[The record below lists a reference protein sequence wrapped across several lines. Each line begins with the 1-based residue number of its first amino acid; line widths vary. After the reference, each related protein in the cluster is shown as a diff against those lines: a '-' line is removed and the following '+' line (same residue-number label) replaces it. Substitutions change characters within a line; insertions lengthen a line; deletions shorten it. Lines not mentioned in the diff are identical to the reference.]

1 MTRKKSE
8 PRPALP
14 SLPSSYD
21 ANLAALRLD
30 LDADD
35 VPSGVRDAGRALLDG
50 LRDSLAF
57 LVQHVAAAYPAVVP
71 PAPPATIE
79 PRLVHEHADGND
91 EGGSWWIVLHPFA
104 PAPSR
109 RRRALP
115 ANRLVEG
122 LAEVA
127 LRIPEHATPQTPI
140 EIRTR
145 FLTFETMVHAARTLP
160 PMLPDL
166 LAMPMVAD
174 GLDKMVAMIPGQD
187 SDLPN

>member
-1 MTRKKSE
+1 MTKKKSE
-8 PRPALP
+8 PSPALP
-14 SLPSSYD
+14 SLSSPYD
-21 ANLAALRLD
+21 DNLAALRLD

-35 VPSGVRDAGRALLDG
+35 VPPSVRDAGRALLDG
-50 LRDSLAF
+50 LRDSLAL
-57 LVQHVAAAYPAVVP
+57 LVQRVATRHPGITP
-71 PAPPATIE
+71 PALPATVG

-91 EGGSWWIVLHPFA
+91 DGGSWWIVLHPFV
-104 PAPSR
+104 PTPSR

-127 LRIPEHATPQTPI
+127 LRIPENPTPQTPI

-145 FLTFETMVHAARTLP
+145 FLTFETMVHAARTVP

-166 LAMPMVAD
+166 LAMPMVAE
-174 GLDKMVAMIPGQD
+174 GIDKMVAMMSEAMPE
-187 SDLPN
+187 LPN

>member
-8 PRPALP
+8 PRPDLP
-14 SLPSSYD
+14 SLPSPYD
-21 ANLAALRLD
+21 DNLAALRLD

-35 VPSGVRDAGRALLDG
+35 VPSSVRDAGRTLLDG
-50 LRDSLAF
+50 LRDSLAL
-57 LVQHVAAAYPAVVP
+57 LVQRVATRHPGITP
-71 PAPPATIE
+71 PALPATVE

-91 EGGSWWIVLHPFA
+91 ESGSWWIVLHPLESKS
-104 PAPSR
+104 SR

-115 ANRLVEG
+115 ANRLAAG

-127 LRIPEHATPQTPI
+127 LRIPESPTPETPI

-145 FLTFETMVHAARTLP
+145 FLTFEAMVHAAQTFP

-166 LAMPMVAD
+166 LAMPMVAE
-174 GLDKMVAMIPGQD
+174 GIDKMVAMIPGQD
-187 SDLPN
+187 LGIPN